1 MSGDPSD
8 VSDAAMQVKKARR
21 AVVLDRRPRVHR
33 FRRLHHFITSS
44 LREIQVLRFYLALL
58 ASLSCLPAVALDIAR
73 PEVRAFIDE
82 MVSEHG
88 FNRREVESLLKQA
101 QTQQA
106 ILDAISRPAERV
118 VPWHEYR
125 ERFLTE
131 RRIHQGADFWLAHGE
146 RLKAIGDQRLAATA
160 VGILGVETSFGRI
173 TGRYRV
179 IDALATLAFDY
190 PPRAP
195 FFRGELVQFLLLS
208 REEDVDMTKALGSYA
223 GAMGSPQF
231 IPTSYRKYAIDADG
245 DGKRDLW
252 NSWDDVIGSIA
263 NYLRQFGW
271 RDNEPVVVE
280 ATLKNHDLSAF
291 DVSKIDLNET
301 VQSLREKGVEF
312 ETTLPA
318 DAPAM
323 LVVGQGK
330 KGPEYRVG
338 FTNFYVITRYN
349 RSTMYAMAVND
360 LGKAIQGFMRDAAK

>member
-1 MSGDPSD
+1 MTT
-8 VSDAAMQVKKARR
+8 A
-21 AVVLDRRPRVHR
+21 
-33 FRRLHHFITSS
+33 
-44 LREIQVLRFYLALL
+44 
-58 ASLSCLPAVALDIAR
+58 
-73 PEVRAFIDE
+73 
-82 MVSEHG
+82 HG
-88 FNRREVESLLKQA
+88 FERSEIESLLKQA
-101 QTQQA
+101 ETQQA

-118 VPWHEYR
+118 IPWHEYR
-125 ERFLTE
+125 DRFLTE

-146 RLKAIGDQRLAATA
+146 RLKAIGDERLTAAV

-195 FFRGELVQFLLLS
+195 FFKGELAQFLLLS
-208 REEDVDMTKALGSYA
+208 REENVDTFKALGSYA
-223 GAMGSPQF
+223 GAMGAPQF
-231 IPTSYRKYAIDADG
+231 IATSYRKYAIDGDG

-263 NYLRQFGW
+263 NYLRGYGW
-271 RDNEPVVVE
+271 QDGEPVIVD
-280 ATLKNHDLSAF
+280 AALKNYDLSAF
-291 DVSKIDLNET
+291 DVSTIALNET
-301 VQSLREKGVEF
+301 VQSLRDKGVEF
-312 ETTLPA
+312 ETTMPP

-323 LVVGQGK
+323 LVVAQGK

-360 LGKAIQGFMRDAAK
+360 LGNAIQGFMRDAGK